1 MRVIAMSS
9 TKDSFYD
16 LAQRIT
22 DCFPEID
29 NDISTDLFQKN
40 SEYAALR
47 KQADEMQRANPC
59 IMEVLEG
66 DKKVSLSVVEHR
78 ALVEYFS
85 LITQME
91 DMERLHI
98 YFRGHTDSFAYL
110 KRVGV
115 I

>member
-1 MRVIAMSS
+1 MMSLAN
-9 TKDSFYD
+9 DSFYD
-16 LAQRIT
+16 LAQRVA
-22 DCFPEID
+22 DSFPEID

-47 KQADEMQRANPC
+47 NQADEMQRANPC

-66 DKKVSLSVVEHR
+66 DKEVSLSAGEHR
-78 ALVEYFS
+78 VLTQYLS
-85 LITQME
+85 LSSRIE
-91 DMERLHI
+91 DMELLHI
-98 YFRGHTDSFAYL
+98 YFRGHADSFAYL

>member
-1 MRVIAMSS
+1 MSLA
-9 TKDSFYD
+9 KDSFYD

-22 DCFPEID
+22 DFFPEID
-29 NDISTDLFQKN
+29 NNISTDLFQKN
-40 SEYAALR
+40 NEYAALR
-47 KQADEMQRANPC
+47 NQANEMQRANPC

-66 DKKVSLSVVEHR
+66 DKEVSLSVAEHR
-78 ALVEYFS
+78 TLTQYLS
-85 LITQME
+85 LSSRIE

-110 KRVGV
+110 KRIGA